1 MRSLLWLALP
11 CLALLAVTGGH
22 AAAEPHEKV
31 VVLETAHGDI
41 VIELFSEEA
50 PNHVDNF
57 IDLAGSGFYDGTVFH
72 RVINNFL
79 IQGGDPNTISGDP
92 STWGTGST
100 DNKLAGEF
108 SNIKHQRGIVS
119 MTRTADPD
127 GASTQFFI
135 VHRESNFLNGQYT
148 VFGRL
153 ATEGSYQTLDSI
165 AATPIGAGA
174 IPLDPDQA
182 RITGSS
188 VVDRSEIQDLLDQPE
203 PARLPEDPARSS
215 YGQPL
220 PDSVMSGL
228 FPELGVMVEIV
239 AENLVVPWSID
250 WTPDG
255 TILFTERI
263 GNLRAIQDGELLP
276 EPLLSLGANT
286 IEGGLLGLAVDPDF
300 EENNYIYMYFTYDDS
315 PTTNANKAVR
325 YLFVDGVVTED
336 RVLLDGVPGGAF
348 HDGGRMQFGPDGKL
362 YIVTGD
368 GGEPEHAQ
376 DPDSLAG
383 KVLRINSDGS
393 IPEDNPFAGSPIWS
407 TGHRNPQGMDWDDAG
422 NLLVTEH
429 GPSGWRGVAHD
440 EINLVMPGANYG
452 WPVIIGDETADGMQ
466 KALLNTGDETWAP
479 SGAEFYDGDKI
490 PEWTG
495 KYFVATLRG
504 THLHIVNFDLENEWV
519 VSHGRLFQDEFGRLR
534 DVQTGPDGYLYLL
547 TSNLDG
553 RGPAIPTDDRIIRIV
568 PLIGDLSGSTA
579 PSVPE
584 VEMPDGVI
592 EVGDTG
598 SSIRYEITGGEL
610 LSVMPKVESNSLV
623 ASIASEDG
631 GSLTL
636 AIPRAVAD
644 SKTGIKVDDYRVPEG
659 MLQFGR
665 IGSEVQDSAFVVLVD
680 GGETG
685 FDEATSPAT
694 RLLTV
699 EFPPGA
705 GEIEVIGTF
714 VVPEFGAAA
723 IVILASAVGLL
734 VAASARSRYR
744 IVFSR
749 QY

>member
-1 MRSLLWLALP
+1 MQSVLLLALP
-11 CLALLAVTGGH
+11 CLALLVVAGAH
-22 AAAEPHEKV
+22 AAAEPHDKV
-31 VVLETAHGDI
+31 VVLETVHGDI

-79 IQGGDPNTISGDP
+79 IQGGDSNTISEDQ
-92 STWGTGST
+92 SIWGTGGT

-119 MTRTADPD
+119 MTRTADPN
-127 GASTQFFI
+127 GASTQFFM

-153 ATEGSYQTLDSI
+153 ATEESYQTLDSI

-188 VVDRSEIQDLLDQPE
+188 VVDRSEIPNILDQPE
-203 PARLPEDPARSS
+203 PERLPEDPASSS

-220 PDSVMSGL
+220 PDSVMSEL
-228 FPELGVMVEIV
+228 FPELGVRVETV

-255 TILFTERI
+255 TLLFTERI
-263 GNLRAIQDGELLP
+263 GNLRVIQGGELLP

-300 EENNYIYMYFTYDDS
+300 EKNNYIYLYFTYDDS

-362 YIVTGD
+362 YIATGD
-368 GGEPEHAQ
+368 GGKPEQAQ

-383 KVLRINSDGS
+383 KILRINSDGS

-407 TGHRNPQGMDWDDAG
+407 TGHRNPQGIDWDGAG
-422 NLLVTEH
+422 NLLVAEH

-440 EINLVMPGANYG
+440 EVNLIMPGANYG
-452 WPVIIGDETADGMQ
+452 WPVIIGDETGENMR
-466 KALLNTGDETWAP
+466 KALFNTGDETWAP

-504 THLHIVNFDLENEWV
+504 THLHIVDFDLENEEV
-519 VSHGRLFQDEFGRLR
+519 ISHGRLFQDEFGRLR

-547 TSNLDG
+547 TSNRDG

-568 PLIGDLSGSTA
+568 PLVGDLSGSTMLSA
-579 PSVPE
+579 PE

-610 LSVMPKVESNSLV
+610 LSVMPNLDSASLV
-623 ASIASEDG
+623 ASITSEG
-631 GSLTL
+631 GGYMTL

-644 SKTGIKVDDYRVPEG
+644 SKMGIKVDDYRVPEG

-665 IGSEVQDSAFVVLVD
+665 IGSEVPDDAFVVLVD
-680 GGETG
+680 G
-685 FDEATSPAT
+685 EATSFDEVASTTT

-705 GEIEVIGTF
+705 EEVEVIGTF
-714 VVPEFGAAA
+714 IVPEFGAVA
-723 IVILASAVGLL
+723 IVVLVAAMGLL
-734 VAASARSRYR
+734 VATSARSRYGT
-744 IVFSR
+744 VFSR
-749 QY
+749 